1 MEHINYIIIAA
12 VIIFFVLKKI
22 GQVSA
27 NKALELVNQGA
38 VVIDVRTP
46 SEFASGSVKDAINL
60 PLDSISQ
67 KIAAATPDKEQP
79 ILVFCMSGTRSAMAR
94 RVLRTNGY
102 KNVYNL
108 GSLWRAKTILA

>member
-12 VIIFFVLKKI
+12 IIIFFILKKM

-27 NKALELVNQGA
+27 QKAIELVNQGA

-46 SEFASGSVKDAINL
+46 SEFAGGSVKEAVNL

-67 KIAAATPDKEQP
+67 KISVVVPDKEQP
-79 ILVFCMSGTRSAMAR
+79 IMVFCLSGTRSAMAR
-94 RVLRTNGY
+94 RVLRSNGY